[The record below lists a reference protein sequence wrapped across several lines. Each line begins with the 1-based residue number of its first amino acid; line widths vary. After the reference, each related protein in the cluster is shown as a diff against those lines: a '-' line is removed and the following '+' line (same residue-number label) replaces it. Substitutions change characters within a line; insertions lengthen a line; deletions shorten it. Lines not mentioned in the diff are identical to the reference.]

1 VLINLVVDLQATLQ
15 TVHAHDL
22 VTDYRF
28 GLRRGITNLLSL
40 NVDLDHFVGDAVA
53 GHFADQAS
61 TLEDLRLARVPLAV
75 VTTPVSPLSSLPP
88 SDLPHAFITALG
100 TRNRVISVP
109 AALTESDLT
118 FGSQPVA
125 AFQQIL
131 EQITSAIPCPENPV
145 ELRDQAQ
152 RSLNRQR
159 RIEMERT
166 RLRHNVSN
174 VTREALR
181 LAYLQ
186 QLPQLADLHEQW
198 RLQDDLYRSLG
209 PLDPATLIVDID
221 GNHTDLAR
229 VIMVNQTYRARYRG
243 WTQEPPPSLV
253 ELGRSRESLLAARQT
268 YQTLFR
274 ELDSNFGGGLS
285 AYPPLTTVAVQTDWA
300 TALPF
305 QDSTIRRIAC
315 NLSLPFVASPLTMV
329 KELCRILHPQGRLVL
344 TAFHPSTDLS
354 VLYRHHLSRVNQD
367 EFGPQAQIVLHY
379 LGRLR
384 EAIRHGILHTFDREA
399 FFHLLQQS
407 GVAPPHISSVFN
419 GQVFLAVVEKGEF
432 L

>member
-1 VLINLVVDLQATLQ
+1 
-15 TVHAHDL
+15 
-22 VTDYRF
+22 
-28 GLRRGITNLLSL
+28 
-40 NVDLDHFVGDAVA
+40 
-53 GHFADQAS
+53 
-61 TLEDLRLARVPLAV
+61 
-75 VTTPVSPLSSLPP
+75 
-88 SDLPHAFITALG
+88 
-100 TRNRVISVP
+100 
-109 AALTESDLT
+109 
-118 FGSQPVA
+118 
-125 AFQQIL
+125 
-131 EQITSAIPCPENPV
+131 
-145 ELRDQAQ
+145 
-152 RSLNRQR
+152 
-159 RIEMERT
+159 
-166 RLRHNVSN
+166 
-174 VTREALR
+174 
-181 LAYLQ
+181 
-186 QLPQLADLHEQW
+186 
-198 RLQDDLYRSLG
+198 
-209 PLDPATLIVDID
+209 
-221 GNHTDLAR
+221 
-229 VIMVNQTYRARYRG
+229 MVNQTYRARYRG